1 MKSAQIVSG
10 ILNGVADQFES
21 PNILQILSYD
31 KLSELT
37 SIERVRKEPYSRVF
51 LSELATAEVHVF
63 PSEPDSLKRSGTVN
77 HTVIHRF
84 DNAIERDGYF
94 YVFPREQFERDAR
107 AGRLQFKMPPFPELK
122 KPLDVPPPPEWEGQ
136 P

>member
-10 ILNGVADQFES
+10 ILKGVADQYES
-21 PNILQILSYD
+21 LDLLQVLSID

-37 SIERVRKEPYSRVF
+37 SIERTRKEPYSRVF

-63 PSEPDSLKRSGTVN
+63 PSEPDNLKRSGIVN

-84 DNAIERDGYF
+84 DSVIERDGYF
-94 YVFPREQFERDAR
+94 YTFPREQFERDAR
-107 AGRLQFKMPPFPELK
+107 AGRLQFKMPPMPELK
-122 KPLDVPPPPEWEGQ
+122 KPLDPPPPPEWEV
-136 P
+136 